1 MATTAR
7 FSGAKNI
14 DNTGRALR
22 IDTQTLTSASTIA
35 CTVKGTAAKT
45 YFTCALATA
54 TPSVTINVGSSSTAP
69 YVGDECVFVLSAD
82 GTTRVV
88 TFSTGFTSAGTL
100 SVTASKNAT
109 ITFVFN
115 GTTWQEVSRA
125 VTA

>member
-22 IDTQTLTSASTIA
+22 IDTQTLTTGATIA
-35 CTVKGTAAKT
+35 CTVKPMAAKT
-45 YFTCALATA
+45 FFTCALATA
-54 TPSVTINVGSSSTAP
+54 TPSVTINVGTSTTAP
-69 YVGDECVFVLSAD
+69 FVGDEAVYVLSAD

-88 TFSTGFTSAGTL
+88 TFGTGFTSAGTL

>member
-1 MATTAR
+1 MATTSR

-35 CTVKGTAAKT
+35 CTVKGLAAKT
-45 YFTCALATA
+45 YFTCALSTA
-54 TPSVTINVGSSSTAP
+54 TPSVTINVGSSTTAP
-69 YVGDECVFVLSAD
+69 YVGDECVFLLSAD
-82 GTTRVV
+82 GTARVV
-88 TFSTGFTSAGTL
+88 TFSTGFTSSGTL